1 MNNYWFFGPLD
12 RLVVTTYNKTMKHI
26 LTLLSASIMLLIGC
40 SIPKNPE
47 IVFGKKCLTQ
57 GDQISY
63 SWVWIQDKTLVNKPT
78 VEACEQ
84 LPAKE

>member
-1 MNNYWFFGPLD
+1 
-12 RLVVTTYNKTMKHI
+12 MKHI
-26 LTLLSASIMLLIGC
+26 LILLTASVMLLTGG

-47 IVFGKKCLTQ
+47 IVFGKKCLAT

-63 SWVWIQDKTLVNKPT
+63 SWVWIQDKELQTKPSE
-78 VEACEQ
+78 EACSQ